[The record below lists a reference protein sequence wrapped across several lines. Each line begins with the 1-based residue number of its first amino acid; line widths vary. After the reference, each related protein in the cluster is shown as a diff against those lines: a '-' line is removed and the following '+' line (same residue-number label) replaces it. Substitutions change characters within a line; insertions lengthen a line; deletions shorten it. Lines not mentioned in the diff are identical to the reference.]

1 MDDLTSEALE
11 RWRTERRATVTLA
24 RDLCT
29 SEPPGT
35 AGHHLVLG
43 TYVTVLVAEFQGFCR
58 ELISELA
65 RALVGG
71 VPLGVP
77 RRVALA
83 LQSAMSSNRAIDA
96 GNPTARNL
104 DRDLRRFGLR
114 LSDAL
119 RPTDLARPGRLAG
132 LSALLAV
139 RNSVVH
145 AVADLSTLGPR
156 DEPLTVTHVDSWR
169 RDVEA
174 LTVAL
179 DEAVRH
185 HLWSTLK
192 IDISWVTEEGA
203 RR

>member
-11 RWRTERRATVTLA
+11 RWRTERRATIELA
-24 RDLCT
+24 RDLCA
-29 SEPPGT
+29 SAAPGT

-43 TYVTVLVAEFQGFCR
+43 TYVTVLVAEFQGCCR
-58 ELISELA
+58 DLLSEMA

-71 VPLGVP
+71 VPIGVP

-83 LQSAMSSNRAIDA
+83 LHGAMAANRAIDA
-96 GNPTARNL
+96 GNPTVRNL

-114 LSDAL
+114 LSGAL
-119 RPTDLARPGRLAG
+119 RPTDPARPGRLGG
-132 LSALLAV
+132 LSALLDA
-139 RNSVVH
+139 RNAVVH

-156 DEPLTVTHVDSWR
+156 REPLRETHVDGWR

-174 LTVAL
+174 LAVAL

-185 HLWSTLK
+185 HLWSKLR
-192 IDISWVTEEGA
+192 IDISWAIEEGA
-203 RR
+203 GR